1 MDESNTSG
9 PDRWPGGA
17 RSATAITFDFDAEEV
32 WIAENPANASRPGVL
47 SQGTYG
53 ARVGVPLILE
63 ILARR
68 AINATFFVPGRV
80 AERYPKVVQAI
91 VDGGHELA
99 HHGYT
104 HTSPTALTPA
114 AEEDELARGLEVL
127 SSFGP
132 PVTGYRSPAW
142 EFSEQT
148 LALLAKHGFR
158 YSSNLMDDIRPYRHG
173 SSGIVEL
180 PVHWTLDD
188 APHFSFS
195 GSSWTKKIAT
205 VDEVRSI
212 WADELAGV
220 HQLGGSAILTM
231 HPQVIGRPG
240 RLRLLEETIAGLQ
253 SRPETFIGTC
263 AQIAACVP

>member
-1 MDESNTSG
+1 MDEPKTPG

-17 RSATAITFDFDAEEV
+17 QSAAAITFDFDAEEV

-53 ARVGVPLILE
+53 ARVGVPLILQILERRE
-63 ILARR
+63 IH
-68 AINATFFVPGRV
+68 ATFFVPGRV
-80 AERYPKVVQAI
+80 AEHYPTVVRAI
-91 VDGGHELA
+91 VDAGHELA

-104 HTSPTALTPA
+104 HTSPTVLSPG
-114 AEEDELARGLEVL
+114 AEEDELVRGLEIL
-127 SSFGP
+127 SSFGT

-142 EFSEQT
+142 EFSEHT
-148 LALLAKHGFR
+148 LALLARHGFR

-173 SSGIVEL
+173 VSGIVEL

-195 GSSWTKKIAT
+195 GASWTKKIAT

-212 WADELAGV
+212 WADELAGL
-220 HQLGGSAILTM
+220 HELGGSAILTM

-240 RLRLLEETIAGLQ
+240 RLPLLEETIEGLQ
-253 SRPETFIGTC
+253 RRPETFIGTC

>member
-1 MDESNTSG
+1 MDDTKTPG
-9 PDRWPGGA
+9 PNRWPGGA
-17 RSATAITFDFDAEEV
+17 RSAAAVTFDFDAEEV
-32 WIAENPANASRPGVL
+32 WIAEDPANASRPGVL
-47 SQGTYG
+47 SQGAYG
-53 ARVGVPLILE
+53 AKVGVPLILQILDQRE
-63 ILARR
+63 IH
-68 AINATFFVPGRV
+68 ATFFVPGRV
-80 AERYPKVVQAI
+80 AERYPKVVRAI
-91 VDGGHELA
+91 VDAGHELA

-104 HTSPTALTPA
+104 HTSPTALSPE
-114 AEEDELARGLEVL
+114 AEEDELARGLEIL

-132 PVTGYRSPAW
+132 PVTGYRSPGW
-142 EFSEQT
+142 ELSEQT
-148 LALLAKHGFR
+148 LALLARHGFQ
-158 YSSNLMDDIRPYRHG
+158 YSSNLMDDICPYRHEP
-173 SSGIVEL
+173 SGIVEL

-195 GSSWTKKIAT
+195 ASNWTKKIAT

-212 WADELAGV
+212 WADELAGL

-253 SRPETFIGTC
+253 SRPERFIGTC